1 MSLNGNSNG
10 YLGKY
15 VIPPPPLFFFIWR
28 EMICSLSNF
37 NEVKFIK
44 NKIKSIPH
52 VLLNQMKGLRS
63 DYLPS
68 FFNFYFFFL
77 LTAKNLAKGL
87 GQARNSI
94 VYWRKNSRYKYWFW
108 DGILREYFSRV
119 IYTNFFLFFLQGLNF
134 FFYILET
141 I

>member
-1 MSLNGNSNG
+1 MGIPM
-10 YLGKY
+10 
-15 VIPPPPLFFFIWR
+15 VIWESMLFPPPPHFFFIWR

-87 GQARNSI
+87 GHRP
-94 VYWRKNSRYKYWFW
+94 
-108 DGILREYFSRV
+108 GIRSFTEERILD
-119 IYTNFFLFFLQGLNF
+119 TNIDF
-134 FFYILET
+134 ET
-141 I
+141 GY